1 MIVFRNEVRGIARRS
16 LPALSAKWRQR
27 SLAKTGFTLI
37 EVLLALSI
45 VGLVLTPIL
54 MLQSMLIKNTNKRAQ
69 LIDRIYAAKK
79 FLIDSEVALA
89 PDANESSADK
99 KISNPPTI
107 MRFELK
113 NVSSNSSLKKFKSI
127 KQASVISSWV
137 EPGAKRQERIVTF
150 LFRPEGKTT

>member
-1 MIVFRNEVRGIARRS
+1 MIVFKNES
-16 LPALSAKWRQR
+16 
-27 SLAKTGFTLI
+27 GFTLI
-37 EVLLALSI
+37 EVLLTLSI

-54 MLQSMLIKNTNKRAQ
+54 MLQSMLVRNTNKRTQ
-69 LIDRIYAAKK
+69 MIDRMYAAKK

-99 KISNPPTI
+99 KIANPPTTL
-107 MRFELK
+107 RFELK

-127 KQASVISSWV
+127 KQASVTSTWT